1 MEYGF
6 VLPMGGP
13 MASPENLTAIARRAE
28 ELDYNYIAMGDHIV
42 IPGDVE
48 SPYPYAQGGQSPGL
62 SSGWL
67 PRYRPEGRFQYCLEQ
82 LSVLAYIA
90 GQTSKIRLLT
100 SVTILPHRRPVVAAK
115 TLATIDVLS
124 NGRLTVG
131 SGAGW
136 MREEFEAIGT
146 APFDERGAV
155 TDEYIRAFKELW
167 TSENPTFE
175 GQYCRFSN
183 ITFLPKPVQK
193 PHPPIWMGGES
204 PPAMRR
210 AARLANGW
218 LPIGNNPRF
227 PLLTPEQYAEAVGRL
242 RGYVEEYGRDPAEIY
257 LAFGASRYD
266 EREASTLPD
275 GQRRPFTGNAE
286 QIAEDIRKFNEVGV
300 RYLQLNLLGGSLEE
314 TLERVDYFARV
325 VRPLAER

>member
-1 MEYGF
+1 MKG
-6 VLPMGGP
+6 
-13 MASPENLTAIARRAE
+13 
-28 ELDYNYIAMGDHIV
+28 
-42 IPGDVE
+42 
-48 SPYPYAQGGQSPGL
+48 
-62 SSGWL
+62 
-67 PRYRPEGRFQYCLEQ
+67 
-82 LSVLAYIA
+82 
-90 GQTSKIRLLT
+90 
-100 SVTILPHRRPVVAAK
+100 
-115 TLATIDVLS
+115 
-124 NGRLTVG
+124 
-131 SGAGW
+131 
-136 MREEFEAIGT
+136 
-146 APFDERGAV
+146 GAV